1 MNLMI
6 NQMRVSQKIL
16 KKEAQPMTILVIR
29 EMMTQIVTVLTT
41 MIQTAQTKV
50 AVMKITKKQTNELQK
65 KFLLI
70 SKSSS
75 FNSNKRLTN

>member
-75 FNSNKRLTN
+75 FNSNKRLMN